1 MPPPKKVHLGR
12 PQDTPGKGTQSRA
25 PTQTAGS
32 LCQASRP
39 WRVLGLRVASDKGQ
53 AHPAALTDGP
63 AGGDG
68 LCSGG
73 GRGGGWA
80 GRRGGG
86 RRSPQRRPHQ
96 ELLAPLDVNQ
106 RHGSLLRRQEEKLGL
121 PPRADALPASSSAPL
136 FPSRQCMA
144 ALADK
149 RWASSSGHPDLSYK
163 TAETPP
169 GRGRED
175 NDTTLL
181 WPGHLGWDSWEV
193 KGCRA
198 LETREKWVSPCPS
211 VPPEALSWSS
221 PTWAQPS
228 TS

>member
-1 MPPPKKVHLGR
+1 MQWGWTRWALGR
-12 PQDTPGKGTQSRA
+12 EERGRQAVPTTPAPPGTA
-25 PTQTAGS
+25 
-32 LCQASRP
+32 
-39 WRVLGLRVASDKGQ
+39 
-53 AHPAALTDGP
+53 GP
-63 AGGDG
+63 AG
-68 LCSGG
+68 CQPAARFPAAET
-73 GRGGGWA
+73 GRKAGA
-80 GRRGGG
+80 AASGRRPA
-86 RRSPQRRPHQ
+86 R
-96 ELLAPLDVNQ
+96 LL
-106 RHGSLLRRQEEKLGL
+106 
-121 PPRADALPASSSAPL
+121 SSAPL

-163 TAETPP
+163 TTETPP